1 MSGAFDAGAVRAAID
16 AKAGVLKQALLAK
29 VEDNLSGAILQ
40 ARSGA
45 LKASIVA
52 ELNLG
57 ADALSVSVASRGMP
71 YAAIQEYGGITAPH
85 DIAPVKAQAL
95 AFAGAG
101 GQIFARVVHH
111 PGSRIPQRAYLG
123 SALAALH
130 DAIVG
135 GLKDSVLAALGE
147 G

>member
-1 MSGAFDAGAVRAAID
+1 MSGVLDADAVRVALE
-16 AKAGVLKQALLAK
+16 AKAEVLKQALLAK
-29 VEDNLSGAILQ
+29 VEDNLSGAILR

-52 ELNLG
+52 ETSLG
-57 ADALSVSVASRGMP
+57 ADALSVSVASRGVP

-95 AFAGAG
+95 AFAGSG
-101 GQIFARVVHH
+101 GQVFARVVHH
-111 PGSRIPQRAYLG
+111 PGSRVPQRAYLG

-130 DAIVG
+130 DDIVG
-135 GLKDSVLAALGE
+135 GLKDSVLAALGA